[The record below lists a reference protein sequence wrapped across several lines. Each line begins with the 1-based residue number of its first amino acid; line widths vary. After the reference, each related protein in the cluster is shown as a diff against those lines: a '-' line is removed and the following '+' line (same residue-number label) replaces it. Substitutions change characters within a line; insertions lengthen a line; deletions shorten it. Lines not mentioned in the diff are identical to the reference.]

1 MLGGIL
7 RGIRLFELNFMTFYL
22 KVVPSLNL
30 NITQQPGDGA
40 RVIVMSYQ
48 TILGV
53 ILWGPSMI
61 VVNQLIKMTY
71 EHTLYII
78 YSHHSN
84 AVPQDTPNTE
94 VIS

>member
-1 MLGGIL
+1 
-7 RGIRLFELNFMTFYL
+7 
-22 KVVPSLNL
+22 
-30 NITQQPGDGA
+30 
-40 RVIVMSYQ
+40 
-48 TILGV
+48 
-53 ILWGPSMI
+53 MI

-71 EHTLYII
+71 KHVL

>member
-1 MLGGIL
+1 
-7 RGIRLFELNFMTFYL
+7 
-22 KVVPSLNL
+22 
-30 NITQQPGDGA
+30 
-40 RVIVMSYQ
+40 
-48 TILGV
+48 
-53 ILWGPSMI
+53 MI